1 MSYFSVGRRF
11 HCIWFQRLISNLIDR
26 NVQFR
31 RLISNVDRNVHFR
44 RLISNLIDRN
54 VHFRRLISSV
64 DRNFPNSKKVGP
76 TMFDVAAQDS
86 ISFEEQ
92 NPKNK

>member
-1 MSYFSVGRRF
+1 MSYFYVGRRF
-11 HCIWFQRLISNLIDR
+11 HCIWFQ
-26 NVQFR
+26 
-31 RLISNVDRNVHFR
+31 

-86 ISFEEQ
+86 ESFEEQLQ

>member
-1 MSYFSVGRRF
+1 MSYFYVGRRF

-26 NVQFR
+26 NV
-31 RLISNVDRNVHFR
+31 HFR
-44 RLISNLIDRN
+44 RLISN
-54 VHFRRLISSV
+54 V

-76 TMFDVAAQDS
+76 TMFDVAAQGS
-86 ISFEEQ
+86 ESFEEQ

>member
-11 HCIWFQRLISNLIDR
+11 HCIWFQRLISNLFDR
-26 NVQFR
+26 NVHFQ
-31 RLISNVDRNVHFR
+31 RLISNVDRNF
-44 RLISNLIDRN
+44 
-54 VHFRRLISSV
+54 HFRRLISSV

-86 ISFEEQ
+86 ESFEEQ
-92 NPKNK
+92 NPKNKWD